1 MFNVTL
7 VIGALKVFLF
17 LTMLC
22 PGPEGPIGPTGFHLS
37 IEDASVMEAQTRT
50 PIKRRGEW
58 WPMLGF
64 YGASSRIFHSS

>member
-1 MFNVTL
+1 MF
-7 VIGALKVFLF
+7 
-17 LTMLC
+17 C
-22 PGPEGPIGPTGFHLS
+22 PGPKGPIGPKGFHLS

-50 PIKRRGEW
+50 PIKRREW